1 VEALHRE
8 HPGLSSEV
16 SIKVEHLL
24 KHASRLPE
32 LRETGTKAARALT
45 YAPCLIDAG
54 VGSFP
59 RAHLCTFHPWT
70 PLEGYEDLLTH
81 NNKDEGRWNKS
92 RPSNSPPGALIPT
105 GLCLPQVLA
114 RHNAA
119 IAPFGQEALSYPGAN
134 LDLRVDRLQR
144 DLEAMMGRSA
154 KSGGSRTGI
163 FEDAWKLLGSS

>member
-1 VEALHRE
+1 MR
-8 HPGLSSEV
+8 GL
-16 SIKVEHLL
+16 
-24 KHASRLPE
+24 
-32 LRETGTKAARALT
+32 
-45 YAPCLIDAG
+45 G
-54 VGSFP
+54 VFLVP
-59 RAHLCTFHPWT
+59 TFVPFTPWT

-81 NNKDEGRWNKS
+81 NNEDLLTHNNKDGGRWNTS

-119 IAPFGQEALSYPGAN
+119 IAAFGQEALSYPGAN